1 MGDRN
6 EIVGHM
12 EQGLPT
18 YENKQPVKRSLHNLG
33 HKRWKE
39 IPNLGSIFCNDKKV
53 YNRLKYKLY
62 APYDSYDMTAR
73 VHTDFVQE
81 NRSATICHIGY
92 GTKNTS

>member
-39 IPNLGSIFCNDKKV
+39 IPNLGSIFYND
-53 YNRLKYKLY
+53 
-62 APYDSYDMTAR
+62 
-73 VHTDFVQE
+73 
-81 NRSATICHIGY
+81 
-92 GTKNTS
+92 